1 MPKIHIPGVSISS
14 PTVAPPS
21 FSSVVYDGLVIPP
34 DSVLFYESGQHV
46 GPDGSTPLIDNIED
60 LNLVSNS
67 RFGFKL
73 RNTSD
78 NSEGI
83 ITFNSP
89 NQIQAPMIGGNDN
102 LWDIGDY
109 YEVVINI
116 DNPDTIE
123 YETTTPQGGTL
134 VMNAKGVPVIT
145 GPNGTHTFQFRI
157 FDDSLS
163 ELSSLVLATVVV

>member
-21 FSSVVYDGLVIPP
+21 FSSVVYDGLLIPS
-34 DSVLFYESGQHV
+34 DSVLFYESGQHT
-46 GPDGSTPLIDNIED
+46 GLDGATDLTDVN
-60 LNLVSNS
+60 LNLISLS
-67 RFGFKL
+67 RVDFKL

-78 NSEGI
+78 DSEGI

-89 NQIQAPMIGGNDN
+89 NSIQAGMLGGNDN
-102 LWDIGDY
+102 LWDTGDH

-123 YETTTPQGGTL
+123 YETTTNLGGTV
-134 VMNAKGVPVIT
+134 VMNTKGVPVIT
-145 GPNGTHTFQFRI
+145 GSNGTHTFNFRI

-163 ELSSLVLATVVV
+163 ELSALVLATVTV